1 VAWVGRG
8 SNSATKRDVN
18 QLQHYTACLQSS
30 GKHAARSSWSRT
42 IFTFKFQS
50 FLPRVVVVVHKMT
63 HQHTIY
69 VVAITT
75 TVHRGLGPS

>member
-1 VAWVGRG
+1 MAWVGRG

-18 QLQHYTACLQSS
+18 QLQHYAACLQSS
-30 GKHAARSSWSRT
+30 GKHAARSSSSRT

-50 FLPRVVVVVHKMT
+50 FLPRAQ
-63 HQHTIY
+63 QHTTY